1 MVDHVV
7 YLLTSIVTIMKHNC
21 STQATSGQIP
31 GEVTTG
37 FEMFTLIL
45 SLKTVCNEKT
55 QWSTQPY
62 VVDEDRS

>member
-37 FEMFTLIL
+37 FEI
-45 SLKTVCNEKT
+45 CNEKNA
-55 QWSTQPY
+55 
-62 VVDEDRS
+62 VVNPTICGWWGPFMMANDGI